1 MKFSE
6 MVYRRVTPEET
17 APQMES
23 LTRRVREAGAPDQ
36 ALAAFYEYETL
47 TARVETMLSLAQVRF
62 TQNTEDPFYAAEND
76 YCDEMAP
83 RFAALTQA
91 FYRALFDSPH
101 RAALEASLGT
111 LLFTN
116 IGIELKTFAPAVVP
130 DLQEENRLVTAY
142 VKRLSSAQIEFDGRV
157 CTLSQLAPYEQSPDR
172 RVRRGACEAKAAFF
186 ESHAQAFDTIF
197 DNLVRVR
204 TRIARTLGFANFTEL
219 GYCRMGRNCY
229 TEADVGAFRRHI
241 EAHIVPFAGRLKA
254 AQAAR
259 IGLESLTIYDDP
271 LVFPR
276 GNAVPTGTAEEIFA
290 HGRHMYRA
298 LSPETAEFIDF
309 MLENELF
316 DVLSRKGKAGGGY
329 CTSFPGTGA
338 PFIFANFNGT
348 AHDIDVLTHEAGH
361 ALAAYLARDRKILE
375 YRTPTMESCEIHSMS
390 MEFFTWPWMEGFF
403 GSQADKYRYGHLAGA
418 ITFLPYGAMVDEFQH
433 IVYGQPLLTPEERR
447 QIWLSL
453 EARYR
458 PYLDTADVPFYREG
472 GRWQTQAHIYE
483 APFYYIDYCLAQTVA
498 LALWAERQTDPDAA
512 WARYLSLVKQAG
524 TRTFRE
530 LISEA
535 GLPLPFDESALASV
549 AEAAAGWLADM
560 DPAKLE
566 Q

>member
-1 MKFSE
+1 

-23 LTRRVREAGAPDQ
+23 FTRRIRGAAAPDQ
-36 ALAAFYEYETL
+36 ALAAFYEYEAL
-47 TARVETMLSLAQVRF
+47 TARVETMMSLAQVRF
-62 TQNTEDPFYAAEND
+62 TLNTEDPFYAAEND
-76 YCDEMAP
+76 YYDETAP

-91 FYRALFDSPH
+91 LYRALFDSPH
-101 RAALEASLGT
+101 RAALEAALGA
-111 LLFTN
+111 LLFMN

-142 VKRLSSAQIEFDGRV
+142 VKLLSSAQIEFDGRV
-157 CTLSQLAPYEQSPDR
+157 WTLSQLAPYEQSPDR
-172 RVRRGACEAKAAFF
+172 NVRRGACEAKAAFF
-186 ESHAQAFDTIF
+186 EAHAQAFDAIF
-197 DNLVRVR
+197 DTLVRVR
-204 TRIARTLGFANFTEL
+204 TKIARTLGFANFTEL

-241 EAHIVPFAGRLKA
+241 EAHIVPLADKIKA
-254 AQAAR
+254 EQAAR
-259 IGLESLTIYDDP
+259 IGLETLALYDDP
-271 LVFPR
+271 LVFPS
-276 GNAVPTGTAEEIFA
+276 GNAVPAGTPEELFA
-290 HGRHMYRA
+290 HGRRMYRA

-329 CTSFPGTGA
+329 CTSFPETGA
-338 PFIFANFNGT
+338 PFIFANWGGT

-375 YRTPTMESCEIHSMS
+375 QRAPTMESCEIHSMS
-390 MEFFTWPWMEGFF
+390 MEFFAWPWMEGFF
-403 GSQADKYRYGHLAGA
+403 GPQADKYRYGHLAGA
-418 ITFLPYGAMVDEFQH
+418 LTFLPYGAMVDEFQH

-458 PYLDTADVPFYREG
+458 PYLDMADMPFYREG

-498 LALWAERQTDPDAA
+498 LAFWAEGRTDPPAA
-512 WARYLSLVKQAG
+512 WARYLALVKQAG

-530 LISEA
+530 LVSEA
-535 GLPLPFDESALASV
+535 GLPLPFDEAALASV
-549 AEAAAGWLADM
+549 AEAAAAWLAAADST
-560 DPAKLE
+560 KLE
-566 Q
+566 